1 MQQTDDTA
9 EVLLVGAS
17 ARSGRHARA
26 ARRAAGASAALAAA
40 LVLSSCYAVQ
50 DTIATVDRTDAVGEP
65 LGDTPVR
72 EGGDL
77 VMGLSAEPDALD
89 PTTSSSLYTR
99 YVMASICEKLYDL
112 DADGELVPQLATD
125 LPTVSEDGLQVD
137 IPVRE
142 DVVFGDG
149 TPFDAEAVATTLQRH
164 LDLPSS
170 SRASEMGPITDI
182 AALDATTV
190 RLTYETPFA
199 PITAALADR
208 AGMIMSPTALEELGE
223 DFGSSPTCV
232 GPFRF
237 VERVPQTE
245 IVVERDPGYYA
256 ADEVHLD
263 TITYRIMTDASIRAA
278 NLRSGDV
285 QVADTI
291 STQDADAMS
300 RESGLTLLQSSSL
313 GYQAVTFNVGNV
325 DGTGQ
330 PPGEVDTPE
339 AQDARVRQAFSLAV
353 DREAL
358 VATVF
363 NGWFDAACS
372 PISPDSPFSTPA
384 SEACPEHDPEAALA
398 LLREAGVE
406 PPLQIDMQIS
416 NTPDSLRL
424 GQALQASVQAGG
436 FDVRIS
442 PVEYSTLLDV
452 QSRGDF
458 RMLQLGWSG
467 RVDPAANTQNFLST
481 GAGNNY
487 SGYSDEEM
495 DALLAEASQGTDQA
509 ARAEVY
515 GEVVTKVQEDDPV
528 VYLYRQR
535 NLTAHTDEVA
545 GVQTF
550 ADGVVR
556 LSRAAFVG
564 DDDGADDDTAA
575 DTAGEG

>member
-1 MQQTDDTA
+1 M
-9 EVLLVGAS
+9 GAH
-17 ARSGRHARA
+17 ARRGRHAGRA
-26 ARRAAGASAALAAA
+26 GRAAGVAAAALAAA
-40 LVLSSCYAVQ
+40 LTLSSCYAVQ
-50 DTIATVDRTDAVGEP
+50 DTITTVDRTDAVGEP

-112 DADGELVPQLATD
+112 DAEGELVPQLATD

-142 DVVFGDG
+142 GVVFADG
-149 TPFDAEAVATTLQRH
+149 TPLDAEAVATTLQRH
-164 LDLPSS
+164 LDLPDS
-170 SRASEMGPITDI
+170 SRRSEMGPVTSVE
-182 AALDATTV
+182 ALDATTV

-208 AGMIMSPTALEELGE
+208 AGMIMSPTALDELGE
-223 DFGSSPTCV
+223 DFGTSPTCV

-237 VERVPQTE
+237 AERVPQTE

-263 TITYRIMTDASIRAA
+263 SITYRIMTDASIRSA

-291 STQDADAMS
+291 STQDADAMT
-300 RESGLTLLQSSSL
+300 RESGLTLLQSGSL
-313 GYQAVTFNVGNV
+313 GYQAVTFNIGNV
-325 DGTGQ
+325 DGTGE
-330 PPGEVDTPE
+330 PPGEIDTPE
-339 AQDARVRQAFSLAV
+339 AQDVRVRDAFSRAV

-384 SEACPEHDPEAALA
+384 SEACPEHDPEASLE

-406 PPLQIDMQIS
+406 TPLRIDMQIS

-436 FDVRIS
+436 FDLEIV

-452 QSRGDF
+452 QTRGDF

-467 RVDPAANTQNFLST
+467 RVDPAANTSNFLST

-487 SGYSDEEM
+487 SGYSDEDM
-495 DALLAEASQGTDQA
+495 DALLAEASRATDQA
-509 ARAEVY
+509 ARAETY
-515 GEVVTKVQEDDPV
+515 GRVVEKVQEDDPV

-535 NLTAHTDEVA
+535 NLTGHTDEVA

-556 LSRAAFVG
+556 LSRAAFV
-564 DDDGADDDTAA
+564 ADDDTV
-575 DTAGEG
+575 EER

>member
-1 MQQTDDTA
+1 VAPARRNGGGRASRPRRWPVVAGTA
-9 EVLLVGAS
+9 AVLLGS
-17 ARSGRHARA
+17 T
-26 ARRAAGASAALAAA
+26 
-40 LVLSSCYAVQ
+40 SCYAVQ
-50 DTIATVDRTDAVGEP
+50 DTGSTVERTDAVGTP
-65 LGDTPVR
+65 VGDAPVR

-77 VMGLSAEPDALD
+77 VMGLSAEPDVLD

-99 YVMASICEKLYDL
+99 YVMASICEKLYDI
-112 DADGELVPQLATD
+112 DADGELVPQLATA
-125 LPTVSEDGLQVD
+125 LPSVSEDGLEVVV
-137 IPVRE
+137 PVRE
-142 DVVFGDG
+142 GVVFADG
-149 TPFDAEAVATTLQRH
+149 TPFDADAVATTLQRH
-164 LDLPSS
+164 LDLPDS
-170 SRASEMGPITDI
+170 SRRSEMGPVTDI
-182 AALDATTV
+182 TAVDATHV

-208 AGMIMSPTALEELGE
+208 AGMVMSPTALDELGE
-223 DFGSSPTCV
+223 DFGSAPVCV

-285 QVADTI
+285 QVIDTV
-291 STQDADAMS
+291 STQDAEALT
-300 RESGLTLLQSSSL
+300 REDGVELLQVGSL

-325 DGTGQ
+325 DGTGE

-339 AQDARVRQAFSLAV
+339 AQDPRVRLAFSLAV
-353 DREAL
+353 DRETL
-358 VATVF
+358 VASVF
-363 NGWFDAACS
+363 NGWFDMACS

-384 SEACPEHDPEAALA
+384 SEACPEHDPQRSLE

-406 PPLQIDMQIS
+406 PPLEIDMQIS

-424 GQALQASVQAGG
+424 GQALQASVLEGG
-436 FDVRIS
+436 FALRIS

-452 QSRGDF
+452 QTRGDF

-467 RVDPAANTQNFLST
+467 RVDPAANTLNFLST

-487 SGYSDEEM
+487 SGYSDPEM
-495 DALLAEASQGTDQA
+495 DALLVEAASGTDTA

-515 GEVVTKVQEDDPV
+515 GEVVTKVQEDNPV

-535 NLTAHTDEVA
+535 NLTAHADELL

-556 LSRAAFVG
+556 LSRAAF
-564 DDDGADDDTAA
+564 ADP
-575 DTAGEG
+575 GEG